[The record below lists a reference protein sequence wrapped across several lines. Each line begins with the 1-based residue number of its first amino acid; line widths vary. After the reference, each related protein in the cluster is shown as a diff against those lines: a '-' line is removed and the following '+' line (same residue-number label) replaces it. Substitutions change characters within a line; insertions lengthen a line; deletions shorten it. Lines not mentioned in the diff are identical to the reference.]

1 MKSAIL
7 FCLLTTLLTISHWG
21 FADQSTIPLTDWMAQ
36 TNDSLPLSAIT
47 IPGSHDSG
55 AMYEPIAGT
64 AKTQNLTIREQL
76 LIGVR
81 YLDIRLRHYE
91 DALVVHHG
99 AVYQHLNFDDVLVS
113 VTDFLAAH
121 PTETIL
127 MEVSQEYEAYNNT
140 RSFEQTF
147 VSYENNDLYRDFWWT
162 HSYIPQLGEV
172 RGKIVLLRRFA
183 GSFWTSGGIDIT
195 SWADNAESDIYDTR
209 NRPIHIQDY
218 YVVKVTSN
226 DNKWRAI
233 KQNLNAAKNDTQE
246 TLYINFSSGY
256 RPVLGIPNY
265 PSVANDINARLIN
278 YFGALSG
285 QKQHHGIIV
294 SDFISEQLTRS
305 ELASYL

>member
-1 MKSAIL
+1 MKSSIL
-7 FCLLTTLLTISHWG
+7 LCLLTLLTISRPG
-21 FADQSTIPLTDWMAQ
+21 FADQDSIRLTDWMAQ
-36 TNDSLPLSAIT
+36 TDDSLPLSAMT

-55 AMYEPIAGT
+55 AMYESIAGT
-64 AKTQNLTIREQL
+64 ARTQNLTISEQL
-76 LIGVR
+76 HIGVR

-127 MEVSQEYEAYNNT
+127 MEVSEEYEAYNNT

-162 HSYIPQLGEV
+162 HSYIPQLSEV
-172 RGKIVLLRRFA
+172 RGKIVLLRRFR

-195 SWADNAESDIYDTR
+195 PWADNAESDFYDTR
-209 NRPIHIQDY
+209 NRPVHIQDY

-233 KQNLNAAKNDTQE
+233 EQNLNAAKNDTRG

-256 RPVLGIPNY
+256 RPILGIPNY
-265 PSVANDINARLIN
+265 PSVANDINNRLID
-278 YFGALSG
+278 YFSPLTG

-294 SDFISEQLTRS
+294 SDFISEQLTRT
-305 ELASYL
+305 ELAGYL